1 MPGIAVEGQLRG
13 NRCTMGTHA
22 TKKLPRGFVCR
33 RGPALRTNGYLFQFG
48 DLCDMLFDTV
58 FMNLSQPAVR
68 MRLLCAALVA
78 ALPTSVSCF
87 AVGPRVAPLQPL
99 VAVPAATA
107 PSSVD
112 AVRANSARSKRRRW
126 SATAVGTDA
135 DDLGTEILVEIKGGI
150 QVCSCGNDRYNIG
163 RRKGDIEH
171 TFFWA

>member
-1 MPGIAVEGQLRG
+1 MGIGVPWVRMLQI
-13 NRCTMGTHA
+13 HA
-22 TKKLPRGFVCR
+22 GWLSKGPR
-33 RGPALRTNGYLFQFG
+33 ATNEWVPVWGI
-48 DLCDMLFDTV
+48 LCDMLFDTDV
-58 FMNLSQPAVR
+58 FMNHSQPAVR

-163 RRKGDIEH
+163 RRKGNDIEH